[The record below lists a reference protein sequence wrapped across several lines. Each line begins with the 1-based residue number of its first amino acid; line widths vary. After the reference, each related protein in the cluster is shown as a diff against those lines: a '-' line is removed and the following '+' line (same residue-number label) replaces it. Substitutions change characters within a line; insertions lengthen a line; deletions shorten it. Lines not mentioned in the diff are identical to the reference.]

1 MSRNEFWAN
10 QDGLNVGFGVRTGAD
25 GYLVDAGSAGLEK
38 SGVMRIVLADLEDTD
53 SVTAA
58 SPGFGRGNAI
68 YLPRGSL
75 IVDANLV
82 TTVVVTGT
90 GTLDIGTYDRDT
102 SSISAD
108 VADGIDVDI
117 VKTAFDALG
126 ETVQCDGTLV
136 NALIQ
141 VGATSDSDVA
151 VIAAFQTS
159 AFTAGEAELHL
170 KWIEPQS
177 VDSIAN

>member
-1 MSRNEFWAN
+1 MSRNSNWAN

-25 GYLVDAGSAGLEK
+25 GYLVDANSAGLEK

-58 SPGFGRGNAI
+58 SPGFGFGHAI
-68 YLPRGSL
+68 YIPRGSL
-75 IVDANLV
+75 IVDANLI
-82 TTVVVTGT
+82 TTVATTGS
-90 GTLDIGTYDRDT
+90 GTLDIGTYDRDS

-117 VKTAFDALG
+117 VAADFNALG

-141 VGATSDSDVA
+141 VGATSDSDV
-151 VIAAFQTS
+151 VIIAAFQSS
-159 AFTAGEAELHL
+159 AFTAGECELHL

-177 VDSIAN
+177 VDLLAN

>member
-1 MSRNEFWAN
+1 MSRNEYWAN

-25 GYLVDAGSAGLEK
+25 GYLVDANSAGIVK

-53 SVTAA
+53 SVTAV

-68 YLPRGSL
+68 HLTRGSL
-75 IVDANLV
+75 IIDANLV
-82 TTVVVTGT
+82 TTVVTAGT
-90 GTLDIGTYDRDT
+90 GTLDIGTYDFDS
-102 SSISAD
+102 SSITVD
-108 VADGIDVDI
+108 DADGIDVDI
-117 VKTAFDALG
+117 AAADFNALG
-126 ETVQCDGTLV
+126 EVVQCNGALV

-141 VGATSDSDVA
+141 VGATSNSDVV

>member
-1 MSRNEFWAN
+1 MSRNDFWDN
-10 QDGLNVGFGVRTGAD
+10 QDGLQVGFGVRTGAD
-25 GYLVDAGSAGLEK
+25 GYLTDATSAGIEK

-53 SVTAA
+53 SVTLV
-58 SPGFGRGNAI
+58 SPSFGRGNAI

-75 IVDANLV
+75 IVDANLI
-82 TTVVVTGT
+82 TTVVTAGS
-90 GTLDIGTYDRDT
+90 GTLDIGTYDRDF
-102 SSISAD
+102 SSISVD

-117 VKTAFDALG
+117 AASAFNELG
-126 ETVQCDGTLV
+126 EVVQCGGSLV

-141 VGATSDSDVA
+141 VGATSNSDVV